1 MEEIL
6 VWLGKCTGE
15 RMFHVKVLSV
25 SVTVK
30 TAQVHVSTAAYQG
43 DSCLNSIFH
52 IYNNIILVSKLITCI

>member
-30 TAQVHVSTAAYQG
+30 TAQVSTAAYMG

-52 IYNNIILVSKLITCI
+52 IYNNIILISKLITCI